1 MSSIAYG
8 GYGRSRSSTSVWR
21 AWDRFE
27 YVMARAALALVGV
40 GLVLIYSGSLSFYDG
55 SLTSFSS
62 PVFKQVVFACVGIA
76 GMLVVSKLD
85 YHYLTH
91 YAWVFYALGIL
102 SLIAILTVGQ
112 IAPALAPTQFGS
124 TRWFAVGPIQ
134 IQPSEFAKLAT
145 ILALARFFSEHGG
158 DARDL
163 RTLLL
168 SLAIVTPV
176 AALVFVQPDLG
187 TSIVFFA
194 IWIGVVIVAGANR
207 SHLFVMAALFIAVLP
222 FIWTFAIADY
232 QVERVGVLVDSE
244 EDSLGAGYNVN
255 QSKIAVG
262 SGQWLGKGFAEGD
275 QTQLGYLKVATKD
288 FIFSL
293 LGEEFGFVG
302 CMVVFGLFI
311 LLLMRGVRA
320 AQIAGDTAGQ
330 LVAVGIVMLIMM
342 QTFINVAVN
351 LSIFPVTGI
360 PLPFISQGG
369 SSLVSLFIS
378 LGILQSIVMRHR
390 AYRQT

>member
-1 MSSIAYG
+1 LSSVTYG
-8 GYGRSRSSTSVWR
+8 GYGGTPATRASVWR
-21 AWDRFE
+21 AWDRFD
-27 YVMARAALALVGV
+27 YLLALAAIALVGI
-40 GLVLIYSGSLSFYDG
+40 GLILIYSGSLSFYDG
-55 SLTSFSS
+55 PLTSFSS
-62 PVFKQVVFACVGIA
+62 PVFKQVIFACVGIA
-76 GMLVVSKLD
+76 AMLVVSKID

-91 YAWVFYALGIL
+91 YAWVFYGMGIV
-102 SLIAILTVGQ
+102 SLVAILLVGDS
-112 IAPALAPTQFGS
+112 AFGS

-134 IQPSEFAKLAT
+134 VQPSEFAKLAT
-145 ILALARFFSEHGG
+145 ILALARYFSEHGG

-163 RTLLL
+163 RTLLI
-168 SLAIVTPV
+168 SLAIVTPM

-207 SHLFVMAALFIAVLP
+207 RHLVIMAALGIAIFP
-222 FIWTFAIADY
+222 FLWTFAIAEY
-232 QVERVGVLVDSE
+232 QVDRVAVLVDSE
-244 EDSLGAGYNVN
+244 EDPLGDAYNVR

-262 SGQWLGKGFAEGD
+262 SGELFGKGFTNGD

-293 LGEEFGFVG
+293 LSEEFGFVG
-302 CMVVFGLFI
+302 CSVVMGLFVF
-311 LLLMRGVRA
+311 LLMRGVRA

-330 LVAVGIVMLIMM
+330 LVAVGIVMLILM
-342 QTFINVAVN
+342 QTFINIAVN

-369 SSLVSLFIS
+369 SSLVSIFIA

>member
-1 MSSIAYG
+1 MSSVTFGG
-8 GYGRSRSSTSVWR
+8 GYGGRIRSSTSVWGG
-21 AWDRFE
+21 WDRFD
-27 YVMARAALALVGV
+27 YVLTLSSLALVGI
-40 GLVLIYSGSLSFYDG
+40 GLILIYSGSLPIYNG
-55 SLTSFSS
+55 PLASFSS
-62 PVFKQVVFACVGIA
+62 PVFKQVVFAGIGIA
-76 GMLVVSKLD
+76 AMLAISKVD
-85 YHYLTH
+85 YHYLTS
-91 YAWVFYALGIL
+91 YAWLLYA
-102 SLIAILTVGQ
+102 IAIFTLVAILLVGDS
-112 IAPALAPTQFGS
+112 AFGS
-124 TRWFAVGPIQ
+124 RRWFDLGPIQ
-134 IQPSEFAKLAT
+134 VQPSEFAKLAT

-163 RTLLL
+163 RSLLL
-168 SLAIVTPV
+168 SLAIVAPV
-176 AALVFVQPDLG
+176 AGLVFIEPDLG

-194 IWIGVVIVAGANR
+194 IWLGIVIVAGVDR
-207 SHLFVMAALFIAVLP
+207 RHLLVMGAIFLALLP

-232 QVERVGVLVDSE
+232 QVERVSVLVDSQQ
-244 EDSLGAGYNVN
+244 DPLGAGYNVR

-262 SGQWLGKGFAEGD
+262 SGEWLGKGWTNGD

-293 LGEEFGFVG
+293 LSEEFGFVG
-302 CMVVFGLFI
+302 CMTVFGLFI
-311 LLLMRGVRA
+311 LLLLRGVRA

-330 LVAVGIVMLIMM
+330 LIAVGIVMLILM

-360 PLPFISQGG
+360 PLPFMSQGG
-369 SSLVSLFIS
+369 SSLVSLFIA

>member
-1 MSSIAYG
+1 MSSVTYG
-8 GYGRSRSSTSVWR
+8 GYGGRVRTSTSVWR
-21 AWDRFE
+21 GWDRFD
-27 YVMARAALALVGV
+27 YLMALTAMALVCV
-40 GLVLIYSGSLSFYDG
+40 GLILIYSGSLSFYDG
-55 SLTSFSS
+55 PLTSFSS
-62 PVFKQVVFACVGIA
+62 PVFKQIIFACIGIT
-76 GMLVVSKLD
+76 GMLVISKVD

-91 YAWVFYALGIL
+91 YAWVLYGIGIL
-102 SLIAILTVGQ
+102 SLIAILAIGQ
-112 IAPALAPTQFGS
+112 TAFGS
-124 TRWFAVGPIQ
+124 TRWFDLGPIQ
-134 IQPSEFAKLAT
+134 VQPSEFAKLAT

-163 RTLLL
+163 KTLLI
-168 SLAIVTPV
+168 SLAIVAPV
-176 AALVFVQPDLG
+176 SGLVFIEPDLG

-194 IWIGVVIVAGANR
+194 IWLGIVVVAGVSR
-207 SHLFVMAALFIAVLP
+207 SHLLVMGAIFIAVFP
-222 FIWTFAIADY
+222 FVWTFAIADY
-232 QVERVGVLVDSE
+232 QVERVSVLVDSN

-262 SGQWLGKGFAEGD
+262 SGQVLGKGWTNGD

-293 LGEEFGFVG
+293 LSEEFGFVG
-302 CMVVFGLFI
+302 CMFVFGLFI

-330 LVAVGIVMLIMM
+330 LIAVGIVMLILM

-351 LSIFPVTGI
+351 LSIFPVTGV

>member
-1 MSSIAYG
+1 MSSVAYG
-8 GYGRSRSSTSVWR
+8 GYRGRAGATTSVWR
-21 AWDRFE
+21 AWDRFD
-27 YVMARAALALVGV
+27 YLMAALALALVGV
-40 GLVLIYSGSLSFYDG
+40 GLILIYSGSLSFYDG
-55 SLTSFSS
+55 PLTSFSS
-62 PVFKQVVFACVGIA
+62 PVFKQLVFACVGLA
-76 GMLVVSKLD
+76 AMLVVSKID

-91 YAWVFYALGIL
+91 YAWVFYALSIV
-102 SLIAILTVGQ
+102 SLVAILAVGQ
-112 IAPALAPTQFGS
+112 SVGGS

-134 IQPSEFAKLAT
+134 VQPSEFAKLAT
-145 ILALARFFSEHGG
+145 ILALARYFSEHGG

-163 RTLLL
+163 RTLMV
-168 SLAIVTPV
+168 SLVIVAPV
-176 AALVFVQPDLG
+176 SALVFIQPDLG

-194 IWIGVVIVAGANR
+194 IWIGVVIVAGSNR
-207 SHLFVMAALFIAVLP
+207 RHLVIMGALFLAILP
-222 FIWTFAIADY
+222 FLWTFAIEEY
-232 QVERVGVLVDSE
+232 QVDRVAVLVDSE
-244 EDSLGAGYNVN
+244 EDSLGDGYNVN

-262 SGQWLGKGFAEGD
+262 SGEWLGKGFTNGD

-293 LGEEFGFVG
+293 LAEEFGFVG
-302 CMVVFGLFI
+302 CMVVMGLFTM
-311 LLLMRGVRA
+311 LLMRGVRA

-330 LVAVGIVMLIMM
+330 LVAVGIVMLILM
-342 QTFINVAVN
+342 QTFINIAVN

-390 AYRQT
+390 AYRQN